1 MAYLHGAYG
10 QIEASGLSVAASS
23 GTLPVY
29 FGVAPIHQLADY
41 SGKVGVPM
49 MLRSASQAR
58 AAIGYSPDW
67 ADFSLSEPE
76 YLHFMSEEP
85 AGPIAVVNVFD
96 PDVHRAST
104 KTSVAVVFVAGKG
117 TLVDAAAIAKTFTM
131 ASPNEAVAVSAV
143 FGDDGKT
150 LTITDATGTLSG
162 ELTVSYYKA
171 DVSAITTANMTA
183 AIAAATPLV
192 YQTCGVI
199 PSILAA
205 PGYSEPKE
213 INTALKNAAQAIN
226 GHFNAFVYSDIECI
240 ETQAIDAAIAK
251 KTADLRTAAIETP
264 CWPMAT
270 DGEHVFHLSTLSV
283 HRAMLVDAD
292 NDDIPY
298 ETASNK
304 KIPITGLVVYDNETG
319 KYVSISFDKLEANR
333 LNAKGIR
340 TAIYWGGSW
349 RLWGPHTG
357 AYDYDASTAP
367 EEIFDCSV
375 RMMQYQSNNFALRYG
390 DTVDKPMHRALVD
403 SILDAEQE
411 RLDALVNIGALLYG
425 KIEFVAAD
433 NSDSDMMSGQ
443 FKFATANT
451 TTPAARAIINE
462 YKYTSTGL
470 AALTAEGSES

>member
-10 QIEASGLSVAASS
+10 QVEPSGLSVAASS

-41 SGKVGVPM
+41 TGKVGVPI

-67 ADFSLSEPE
+67 PDFTLSEPE
-76 YLHFMSEEP
+76 YLHFMSAEP

-96 PDVHRAST
+96 PDIHKAST
-104 KTSVAVVFVAGKG
+104 KTSASVVFVAGKA
-117 TLVDAAAIAKTFTM
+117 TLVDAAAIVKTFAM
-131 ASPNEAVAVSAV
+131 AAPNDAVAVKAV

-150 LTITDATGTLSG
+150 LTITDATGALSG

-171 DVSAITTANMTA
+171 DVSAITPENIVA
-183 AIAAATPLV
+183 AIVAATPLV

-199 PSILAA
+199 PSIMAA
-205 PGYSEPKE
+205 PGHSLPAV
-213 INTALKNAAQAIN
+213 NTALKSAAQAIN
-226 GHFNAFVYSDIECI
+226 GHFNAFVYSDIECV
-240 ETQAIDAAIAK
+240 ETHTIDAAIAK
-251 KTADLRTAAIETP
+251 KSADLRTAAIEVP

-283 HRAMLVDAD
+283 HRAMLVDAAHE
-292 NDDIPY
+292 DIPY

-304 KIPITGLVVYDNETG
+304 EIPITGLVVYDNAAG
-319 KYVSISFDKLEANR
+319 AYINLSFDKLEANR

-425 KIEFVAAD
+425 KIEFVAE
-433 NSDSDMMSGQ
+433 NNNDSDMMSGQ
-443 FKFATANT
+443 FKFATSNT

-470 AALTAEGSES
+470 AALTAGGSEA